1 LTSDPDRLDP
11 NAADADPLA
20 PVLDAAILG
29 DPQAVR
35 GLLRALAP
43 EVARV
48 VRAILGPANAGIEDA
63 IQDSLLALVHALP
76 SFRRDCGA
84 RHFANRIAARTA
96 LRQRRRVTSSMQRD
110 GLAEQARRGSQPSE
124 RQSERELR
132 QSVFVRQLLG
142 ELPKAQAEVLALRFV
157 LGFSLEETA
166 RAVDA
171 PVNTVR
177 TRVRLAKEAI
187 RERLAADAALARWL
201 EDAP

>member
-1 LTSDPDRLDP
+1 VSSDPDRLDP
-11 NAADADPLA
+11 NQAQADPLA
-20 PVLDAAILG
+20 PLLDAAILG

-35 GLLRALAP
+35 GLLRGLAP

-48 VRAILGPANAGIEDA
+48 VRAILGPSDPGLEDA
-63 IQDSLLALVHALP
+63 TQDSLLALVHALP

-96 LRQRRRVTSSMQRD
+96 LRQRRRVTSAMQRD
-110 GLAEQARRGSQPSE
+110 GLVELAGRASQPSE

-132 QSVFVRQLLG
+132 QSAFVRQLLG
-142 ELPKAQAEVLALRFV
+142 ELPKPQAEVLALRFV

-166 RAVDA
+166 HAVDA

-187 RERLAADAALARWL
+187 RERLEADAALARWL
-201 EDAP
+201 EDGP

>member
-1 LTSDPDRLDP
+1 MSSDPERVDP
-11 NAADADPLA
+11 SAAEADPLA
-20 PVLDAAILG
+20 PLLDAAILG
-29 DPQAVR
+29 DPEAVR
-35 GLLRALAP
+35 ALLRALAP

-48 VRAILGPANAGIEDA
+48 VRAILGPADAGLEDA
-63 IQDSLLALVHALP
+63 TQDSLLALVHALP
-76 SFRRDCGA
+76 GFRRDCGA

-96 LRQRRRVTSSMQRD
+96 LRQRRRSTAALQRD
-110 GLAEQARRGSQPSE
+110 GLAELARRARQPG
-124 RQSERELR
+124 ERELR
-132 QSVFVRQLLG
+132 QSTFVRQLLG

-187 RERLAADAALARWL
+187 RERLEADAALARWL
-201 EDAP
+201 EGDP